1 MSLKCKNVTGGKMLD
16 ESALKSA
23 IVDLKNN
30 FSQHWNEEKYKWEAV
45 KWFQDNWDIDAP
57 NFSEMFAKATDKTY
71 NLLNS
76 GMFFPRAAI
85 TNWSKKD
92 PELFRKMFKDLYDES
107 KDLFFRIKNFTESA
121 ARFHSEIKDGANHYQ
136 NTNAISVYLWL
147 RYPDKYYIYRY
158 SEARPVAHAL
168 KYPEVPKKSSEPTE
182 MLKAFKMYDEM
193 KDIIKADS
201 ELINLVKSSLTDTC
215 YSDPELITL
224 TGDVGFY
231 ISKKMKSDEENEKVQ
246 YWILGAGE
254 GAYLWNEFYK
264 DGIAAIGWDTGDLR
278 SYKSKE
284 EIREKL
290 IQNDKSRRI
299 PKHDHNALWDF
310 CNNMKIGDII
320 YVKRGMSELIGRG
333 IVKSDYRFEDK
344 SDGYPHIRD
353 VEWTHNEVHE
363 FDHKVRPTLKEKS
376 ELANELEALFNQ
388 NGTKEIS
395 MKTSSCALNQILYGP
410 PGTGKTYNTVIRS
423 VAIVEGKEVSEVAKE
438 NYEDVYNRFR
448 NYRNDE
454 QIDFITFHQSY
465 SYEEFVEGIKPDEP
479 EGDDAGISY
488 SCQPGIFK
496 DICTR
501 AGTRGN
507 FDECY
512 KRFINDISEKD
523 KYILKTP
530 TNKDF
535 AVSVRQNGSLKFY
548 TGKDQNKAGSLTKEK
563 LRNASAGIWPDYY
576 KGYYQGVIDELKS
589 KYGLKQGESE
599 KQYVLIIDEINRGN
613 ISKIFGEL
621 ITLIEEDKRERLYA
635 QLPYSKD
642 QFTVPHNLSIV
653 GTMNTADRSIA
664 AIDIALRRRF
674 KFVEMM
680 PNSDLVKDVTIEGI
694 NLKQLMDDLNRRISV
709 LIDRDHQIGH
719 AYFMHINTLGE
730 LKDAWFNKIL
740 PLLNEYFYGDWN
752 KLKFIVKTF
761 INEEN
766 VPEDLK
772 EEYGDEKLYSFK
784 CETAETD
791 DEFISDLKGLFTK

>member
-1 MSLKCKNVTGGKMLD
+1 MLD

-30 FSQHWNEEKYKWEAV
+30 FSQHWDEEKYKWEAV

-57 NFSEMFAKATDKTY
+57 IFSEMFAKATDKTY

-76 GMFFPRAAI
+76 GMFFPRAVI
-85 TNWSKKD
+85 TNWNKKD
-92 PELFRKMFKDLYDES
+92 TELFRKMFKDLYDES
-107 KDLFFRIKNFTESA
+107 KDLFFRVKNFTESA
-121 ARFHSEIKDGANHYQ
+121 AKFHSEIKDGINHYQ

-147 RYPDKYYIYRY
+147 KYPDKYYIYRY
-158 SEARPVAHAL
+158 SEARAVARAL

-231 ISKKMKSDEENEKVQ
+231 ISKSMKSDEENEKVQ
-246 YWILGAGE
+246 YWTLGAGE

-278 SYKSKE
+278 NYNSKE
-284 EIREKL
+284 EVKKKL
-290 IQNDKSRRI
+290 QEVRNTDKNPRNDGR
-299 PKHDHNALWDF
+299 ALWDF
-310 CNNMKIGDII
+310 LQEMHVADIVF
-320 YVKRGMSELIGRG
+320 VKRGSREFVGRG
-333 IVKSDYRFEDK
+333 IVKSDYRYEKDR
-344 SDGYPHIRD
+344 SYQHIRD
-353 VEWTHNEVHE
+353 MEWTNNETHE
-363 FDHKVRPTLKEKS
+363 YNDGKAAIKTLTNITRFPEYCQ
-376 ELANELEALFNQ
+376 ELEKLFSK
-388 NGTKEIS
+388 KETQGFKMQKNIS
-395 MKTSSCALNQILYGP
+395 LNQILYGP

-512 KRFINDISEKD
+512 KRFTNDISEKE

-791 DEFISDLKGLFTK
+791 DEFISDLKGLFIK

>member
-1 MSLKCKNVTGGKMLD
+1 MLD
-16 ESALKSA
+16 HTALKAA
-23 IVDLKNN
+23 IDDLKQN
-30 FSQHWNEEKYKWEAV
+30 FSQHCSEEKYKWEAI

-57 NFSEMFAKATDKTY
+57 DFSAMFAKATEKTY
-71 NLLNS
+71 NLLQS
-76 GMFFPRAAI
+76 GLFYPRAAI

-107 KDLFFRIKNFTESA
+107 KDLFARVKDFTTSA
-121 ARFHSEIKDGANHYQ
+121 AKFHAEIKDGVNHFQ

-147 RYPDKYYIYRY
+147 KYPDKYYIYRY
-158 SEARPVAHAL
+158 SEARAIAITL
-168 KYPEVPKKSSEPTE
+168 KYPEVPKKSSEPGE
-182 MLKAFKMYDEM
+182 MIKAFKMYDEM
-193 KDIIKADS
+193 KETIKADS

-215 YSDPELITL
+215 YPDPELLTL

-231 ISKKMKSDEENEKVQ
+231 ISKNMKSDGESEKVQ
-246 YWILGAGE
+246 YWIIGAGE

-264 DGIAAIGWDTGDLR
+264 NGVVAIGWDTGDLR

-290 IQNDKSRRI
+290 IQNDKSGCI

-320 YVKRGMSELIGRG
+320 YVKRGVSELIGRG

-395 MKTSSCALNQILYGP
+395 IKTSSCALNQILYGP

-438 NYEDVYNRFR
+438 NYEDVYSRFR

-784 CETAETD
+784 RETAETD